1 MLTEKKNLK
10 KQKTA
15 CLCLIS
21 VTVCS
26 SCGSE
31 EGWKDTSMNGGKRED
46 RFGKNGK
53 RQSNPH
59 SKICLI
65 LTQCCSFP
73 HLFLS
78 VFVWLFS
85 CALLII
91 FASFSH
97 LLLLWF
103 CSVSFPPLLF
113 VFLWVKFAFFQN
125 LSSFIHA
132 SSLFLCSPSSLLWFV
147 INPLFCLRLSPEGFA
162 RNPLIT
168 LCLLKPLKN

>member
-1 MLTEKKNLK
+1 MLTEKDKNSLFVSH
-10 KQKTA
+10 
-15 CLCLIS
+15 LCHSLFIMWEW
-21 VTVCS
+21 
-26 SCGSE
+26 GGM
-31 EGWKDTSMNGGKRED
+31 EGHEHER
-46 RFGKNGK
+46 GKNEKIDLVKMERG
-53 RQSNPH
+53 NPH
-59 SKICLI
+59 SKMCLI

-91 FASFSH
+91 FISFSH

-113 VFLWVKFAFFQN
+113 VFLWVKFAFFRN

-147 INPLFCLRLSPEGFA
+147 INPLFCLRLSPQGFA

-168 LCLLKPLKN
+168 PCLLKPLKN

>member
-1 MLTEKKNLK
+1 MWTEKTPRKSK
-10 KQKTA
+10 KQLV
-15 CLCLIS
+15 CVSSLSQS
-21 VTVCS
+21 VHHVGVRRDGRTRAWT
-26 SCGSE
+26 GE
-31 EGWKDTSMNGGKRED
+31 KRED

-65 LTQCCSFP
+65 LTQCCSFL

-78 VFVWLFS
+78 LFVWLFS

-91 FASFSH
+91 FTSFSH
-97 LLLLWF
+97 LLLWF

-113 VFLWVKFAFFQN
+113 VFFMGEVCLFSETSLVSSMPH
-125 LSSFIHA
+125 LS
-132 SSLFLCSPSSLLWFV
+132 SSLLWFV

>member
-1 MLTEKKNLK
+1 MLRNHFHQGKNIYRNVNRKTNRKSK
-10 KQKTA
+10 KQLV
-15 CLCLIS
+15 CVSSLSQS
-21 VTVCS
+21 VHHVGVRRDGRTRAWT
-26 SCGSE
+26 GE
-31 EGWKDTSMNGGKRED
+31 KRED

-113 VFLWVKFAFFQN
+113 VFLWAKFAFFQN

-132 SSLFLCSPSSLLWFV
+132 SSLFLP
-147 INPLFCLRLSPEGFA
+147 A
-162 RNPLIT
+162 LI
-168 LCLLKPLKN
+168 CN

>member
-1 MLTEKKNLK
+1 MLTEKQTNRKSK
-10 KQKTA
+10 KQLV
-15 CLCLIS
+15 CVSSLSQS
-21 VTVCS
+21 VHHVGVRRDGRTRAWT
-26 SCGSE
+26 GE
-31 EGWKDTSMNGGKRED
+31 KRED

-113 VFLWVKFAFFQN
+113 VFYGWSLPFSETSLVSSMPH
-125 LSSFIHA
+125 LS
-132 SSLFLCSPSSLLWFV
+132 SSLLWFV